1 MPDGSYDIDET
12 MHFRY
17 GQVDKEMIQHKESKV
32 LILLLI
38 FAIIASALPTAVN
51 ILSSSLL
58 LVAVFKVTIKGFK
71 VQRNLGSILV
81 LLLVFWDTIRI
92 LDPNVPSLY
101 VGFFGLRLSSLALIG
116 YLLGVFWPRNFLH
129 PTKVIFTLML
139 VFASFSLLL
148 NQIDPSISDRIVRN
162 ADTPTQSLFGVARYQ
177 GLFSGPFHASM
188 TGAFLLLAAF
198 EYPTKKLGYV
208 LKFSAIAVGF
218 ITVLNSGTRTGV
230 FACILG
236 AICLVLS
243 HLRKF
248 SGLLII
254 LISSAAIVSLMFL
267 SPNNF
272 LSKYFSS
279 SLIQSFFST
288 GSDRR
293 FQNRFGSWELAG
305 NLFAQR
311 PIEGWGTGSGASTL
325 EKYFIGF
332 EHIYPHNEFLKI
344 LVEGG
349 LIGLTIFVLFLIFVI
364 TRLAKNFRK
373 RESLLV
379 SSFIVL
385 ISFGSFGSA
394 LEALPWSF
402 LLFVILGAETNKN
415 TRSEDE
421 SRLTFTKFSHRIK

>member
-1 MPDGSYDIDET
+1 MPDGSYDVDEK
-12 MHFRY
+12 MHFGY
-17 GQVDKEMIQHKESKV
+17 GQVDKEMFQRKESKV

-51 ILSSSLL
+51 ILASSLL
-58 LVAVFKVTIKGFK
+58 LVAVFKVTIKGFR
-71 VQRNLGSILV
+71 VQRNIGSILV

-92 LDPNVPSLY
+92 IDPNVPSLY

-116 YLLGVFWPRNFLH
+116 YLLGVFWPRNLLH

-139 VFASFSLLL
+139 VFASFSLVL
-148 NQIDPSISDRIVRN
+148 NLIDPSISDRIVRN
-162 ADTPTQSLFGVARYQ
+162 ADTPTQSLFGIARYQ
-177 GLFSGPFHASM
+177 GLFSGPFHASF

-208 LKFSAIAVGF
+208 LKFSAIAVGL

-230 FACILG
+230 FACVLG
-236 AICLVLS
+236 AIFLVLGHS
-243 HLRKF
+243 RKIF
-248 SGLLII
+248 SLFII
-254 LISSAAIVSLMFL
+254 LLSSAVTVSLML
-267 SPNNF
+267 LNPNNF
-272 LSKYFSS
+272 LTKTFSS
-279 SLIQSFFST
+279 NFIQSFFST

-293 FQNRFGSWELAG
+293 FQNRFGSWESAR

-349 LIGLTIFVLFLIFVI
+349 LIGLIIFTLFLIFVI
-364 TRLAKNFRK
+364 TRLAKNFRE
-373 RESLLV
+373 RESLLI
-379 SSFIVL
+379 SSFIIL
-385 ISFGSFGSA
+385 ITFGSFGSA

-415 TRSEDE
+415 TTSEDE
-421 SRLTFTKFSHRIK
+421 YRSTLTKFLHRSK